1 VSRAFTV
8 RRPCVFGLPRALAAG
23 NGEFEACVLRAN
35 FENAR
40 LTHGFRGF
48 QMTS

>member
-1 VSRAFTV
+1 MGRAFTM
-8 RRPCVFGLPRALAAG
+8 RRPCVFEPARALAAG
-23 NGEFEACVLRAN
+23 NGEFEACVFRAN

-48 QMTS
+48 PMTS